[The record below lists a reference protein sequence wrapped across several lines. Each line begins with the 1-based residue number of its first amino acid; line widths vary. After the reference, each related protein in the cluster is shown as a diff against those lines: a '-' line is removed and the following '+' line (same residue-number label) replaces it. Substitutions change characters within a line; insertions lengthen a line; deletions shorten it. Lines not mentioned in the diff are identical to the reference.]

1 MEKVQKVTEIASQLG
16 SVQDFCQFV
25 DNVHLI
31 TKCTDPT
38 CSIKIFNSKLKKEMF
53 DEYLTYDDRR
63 NFFWKYC
70 IQTLT
75 VFRAM
80 NRLQRKGKENLER
93 IN

>member
-16 SVQDFCQFV
+16 SVQDFCKFV

-38 CSIKIFNSKLKKEMF
+38 YSIKIFNSKLKKETF
-53 DEYLTYDDRR
+53 DEYLTYGDRR

-80 NRLQRKGKENLER
+80 NKLQRKRKENLER